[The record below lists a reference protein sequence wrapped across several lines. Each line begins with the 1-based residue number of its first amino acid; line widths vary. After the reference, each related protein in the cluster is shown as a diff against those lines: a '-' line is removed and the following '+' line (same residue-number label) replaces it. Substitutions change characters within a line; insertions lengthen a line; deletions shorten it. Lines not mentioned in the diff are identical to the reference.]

1 MYMDIAALATTMS
14 ASQFQTDLSF
24 ALMSKTL
31 EIAEINGDEIAQM
44 MEAAVTGVGQNL
56 DVMA

>member
-1 MYMDIAALATTMS
+1 MYMDIAALATAMS

-31 EIAEINGDEIAQM
+31 EIAETSGDEIAKM